1 MKRKNYSLRLQA
13 VVSVLGNYANQSLT
27 WKHVTTVN
35 KYNEPTYA
43 KAAIIKGRKET
54 GHKLIRDAKGQ
65 ETVSSA
71 RVFTESA
78 VTIND
83 LIDDKLVI
91 SVESAIGL
99 NGAVQY
105 YTVYLI

>member
-1 MKRKNYSLRLQA
+1 MWV

-27 WKHVTTVN
+27 WKHVTSIN
-35 KYNEPTYA
+35 SFNEPTYSTST
-43 KAAIIKGRKET
+43 IKGRLET
-54 GHKLIRDAKGQ
+54 GHKLIRNRQGQ

-78 VTIND
+78 VVVND
-83 LIDDKLVI
+83 LIDNRQVV
-91 SVESAIGL
+91 SVESAINLG
-99 NGAVQY
+99 GTVGY

>member
-1 MKRKNYSLRLQA
+1 

-27 WKHVTTVN
+27 WKHVTAIS
-35 KYNEPTYA
+35 KYSEKTYTSTT
-43 KAAIIKGRKET
+43 IKGRKET
-54 GHKLIRDAKGQ
+54 GHKLIRDAHGK

-78 VTIND
+78 VTVDD

-91 SVESAIGL
+91 AVESNILL
-99 NGAVQY
+99 NGSIGY
-105 YTVYLI
+105 YTVHLI